1 MDDDRHQLSMT
12 ILMTPHMS
20 NSAGDVHGGGRRR
33 RCVETRAAE
42 RRLEL
47 RHTIARATEEIR
59 SSPAGGLT

>member
-33 RCVETRAAE
+33 RCVETGPLSGASSCATP
-42 RRLEL
+42 L
-47 RHTIARATEEIR
+47 R
-59 SSPAGGLT
+59 GLPRKSGLLLQGA